1 MKTISI
7 FRCVMLVT
15 LFSAMCWQTVY
26 GQASNIKER
35 MAARLPTIVELKKE
49 GIIGENNKGYL
60 AYVADKRVKQDIVA
74 AENEDRRAVYSAIA
88 RQQGTT
94 AEVVGVLRAK
104 QIAEKAQ
111 PGEWIQNENG
121 QWETK

>member
-26 GQASNIKER
+26 GQASDIKER
-35 MAARLPTIVELKKE
+35 MAARLPVVVELKKE
-49 GIIGENNKGYL
+49 GIVGENNKGYL
-60 AYVADKRVKQDIVA
+60 AYVTDKREKQDVVA
-74 AENEDRRAVYSAIA
+74 AENEDRRAVYGAIA

-104 QIAEKAQ
+104 QIAEKAK
-111 PGEWIQNENG
+111 PGEWIQNESG

>member
-26 GQASNIKER
+26 GQASDIKER

-60 AYVADKRVKQDIVA
+60 AYVTDKRVKQDIVA